1 MYLFTVPS
9 GPPQGLTATPT
20 NARTLVLTW
29 RPPAEE
35 NRNGLIRGYT
45 VNVTGVLS
53 GQTQQFETEETW
65 LTVESLHPYYSY
77 NCSVAA
83 RTIGLGPFTYNV
95 TAEMPEARKLY
106 HVSCVPIVNSLQ

>member
-1 MYLFTVPS
+1 M
-9 GPPQGLTATPT
+9 
-20 NARTLVLTW
+20 LTW

-35 NRNGLIRGYT
+35 DGNGVIRGYT
-45 VNVTGVLS
+45 INVTGVLS
-53 GQTQQFETEETW
+53 GQTRQFETVEAR

-95 TAEMPEARKLY
+95 TAKMPEAG
-106 HVSCVPIVNSLQ
+106 